1 VDSYSYSISVGVKAT
16 TRHGRHWN
24 RQYQK
29 APNPSG
35 NPDMNTVETIAY
47 HRGHKYHNIKWMD
60 VPSIQNTV
68 LHSFSIRI
76 HIHAYILIYIGP
88 KSSNESE
95 YSRYTSILFTNLLQ
109 PRIQFKTELS
119 TEILTSYHTVFH

>member
-1 VDSYSYSISVGVKAT
+1 MDSYSYSISVCVKAS

-95 YSRYTSILFTNLLQ
+95 YSRYISILKLVTTSNPVQNWTFNGN
-109 PRIQFKTELS
+109 PY
-119 TEILTSYHTVFH
+119 TSYHTVLHQ